1 MDSSLPADNP
11 AFHRWTEVTD
21 AFAREFNRLQAGDQ
35 AALAEVR
42 RLSGEMQ
49 RMGRAL
55 GLEMPTAGT
64 PPPSFSK

>member
-1 MDSSLPADNP
+1 MDSPLPADDP

-21 AFAREFNRLQAGDQ
+21 AFAREFNRLQGGDR

-42 RLSGEMQ
+42 RLSGELQ

-55 GLEMPTAGT
+55 GLEMPVAATR
-64 PPPSFSK
+64 PPSFSK

>member
-1 MDSSLPADNP
+1 MDSPLPADNP

-42 RLSGEMQ
+42 RPSGELQ

-55 GLEMPTAGT
+55 GLEMPTAARR
-64 PPPSFSK
+64 PAPFSK